1 MNRCLKGFSLVS
13 VVLTLSLSA
22 FTESPDSQIEDTGQT
37 QASGANL
44 GSVRFSLYR
53 DYLIVVK
60 GSTEGLNELNLLVD
74 TGADPSVV
82 DQKLAAKL
90 QLQPQ
95 AARIAVMNQTVAAG
109 RTVLPHLKVGPVRID
124 DVPVLVEDLSFLE
137 KGLQVRIDAVIGLDV
152 LGRNSFSIDYK
163 AREIHF
169 GDRLPMPFSVPLQ
182 LGQRFVTVDV
192 SLNGQPFRLLVDTG
206 ASSLMLFGTRIQGR
220 LHELRVQELK
230 SSVNLAGRFDRKRV
244 LFQDVRMGT
253 VGLGQQA
260 GFVVDDQ
267 KDSGRDFDGLL
278 SLRALGLTEVA
289 FDFQHGT
296 LGWSR

>member
-1 MNRCLKGFSLVS
+1 MNRCLKSFSLVS
-13 VVLTLSLSA
+13 VLLTLNLSA
-22 FTESPDSQIEDTGQT
+22 FAESPDSQTENAGQT
-37 QASGANL
+37 QTFAANL

-60 GSTEGLNELNLLVD
+60 GSAEGLNELNLLVD

-82 DQKLAAKL
+82 DQRLAAKL

-95 AARIAVMNQTVAAG
+95 AARVAVLNQTVAAG
-109 RTVLPHLKVGPVRID
+109 KAVLPHLEVGPVRID
-124 DVPVLVEDLSFLE
+124 NLPVLVEDLSFLE
-137 KGLQVRIDAVIGLDV
+137 KGLQVRIDAVVGLDV

-169 GDRLPMPFSVPLQ
+169 GDCPLMPFSVPLQ
-182 LGQRFVTVDV
+182 LQQRFVTVDV
-192 SLNGQPFRLLVDTG
+192 NLNAQPFRLLVDTG
-206 ASSLMLFGTRIQGR
+206 ASSLMLFATRIQNR
-220 LHELRVQELK
+220 VLDLRVQQVK

-244 LFQDVRMGT
+244 LFQDVRIGT

-260 GFVVDDQ
+260 GFVVDDE
-267 KDSGRDFDGLL
+267 KDPGRDFDGLL
-278 SLRALGLTEVA
+278 SPRALGVTEVA